1 MVLLFSALWLVQRI
15 HATFFQP
22 IRSMLKTN
30 HDLVVR
36 ALESLATLTLRFYWL
51 FRVFPF
57 SWLAN
62 GIILVLVLRHSIE
75 KHTYYCNFFTKQFCF
90 NLMYSIVCQHGYD
103 PLYMGFTVNLELL
116 RDMTSVFSQSLV
128 CWVFSSL
135 LKPPHPLAMHFD
147 LISGLF
153 SLVKLSTAERSSK

>member
-1 MVLLFSALWLVQRI
+1 M
-15 HATFFQP
+15 
-22 IRSMLKTN
+22 
-30 HDLVVR
+30 
-36 ALESLATLTLRFYWL
+36 
-51 FRVFPF
+51 
-57 SWLAN
+57 
-62 GIILVLVLRHSIE
+62 VLVLRHSVE
-75 KHTYYCNFFTKQFCF
+75 KHTYYCNFLTEQFCF

-153 SLVKLSTAERSSK
+153 SLVKLSTLRDLQNKHRSYQGELSVLIISEVALSGNESINHNYLFRFNISVEKYLPLCCL